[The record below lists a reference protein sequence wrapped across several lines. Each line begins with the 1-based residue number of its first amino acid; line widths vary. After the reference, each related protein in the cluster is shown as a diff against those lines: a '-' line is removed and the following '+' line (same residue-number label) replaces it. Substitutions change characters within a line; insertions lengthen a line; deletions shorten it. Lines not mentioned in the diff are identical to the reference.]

1 MALAE
6 ELEDTEACG
15 ECQTRLG
22 GLHLLMAQPAEA
34 EGQLRKAA
42 AVWHERADELT
53 SLLVQRR
60 TELRLQV
67 R

>member
-1 MALAE
+1 
-6 ELEDTEACG
+6 
-15 ECQTRLG
+15 
-22 GLHLLMAQPAEA
+22 MAQPAEA
-34 EGQLRKAA
+34 EAQLRKAA